1 MKKIA
6 KNTRYFSKAPWQK
19 DVIMFLNAGGNGPVP
34 SFQSINI
41 QYSATAHY
49 SELFIRFFWEE
60 NTFKRQ
66 AFFVR
71 FLCLGEFNIE
81 GIFQL

>member
-1 MKKIA
+1 MTEKRKIIVIEEGIYTMKKIA
-6 KNTRYFSKAPWQK
+6 RNTKYFSKARWQK

-49 SELFIRFFWEE
+49 SELFIRF
-60 NTFKRQ
+60 
-66 AFFVR
+66 A
-71 FLCLGEFNIE
+71 LG
-81 GIFQL
+81 GKYL